1 MTEGCFSGIAR
12 QECCMTMDEDSV
24 IDAYLRHLKGE
35 RAASANTLDAYARAL
50 KGFREG
56 MGDRFT
62 EWTSCTADE
71 VRQWLYLEL
80 KKESARSTVRLRLS
94 ALRSFFSY
102 MVRRKMIM
110 AAPTAGVKMPKP
122 EKKLPVFLSQPQVTE
137 LLDLPLQVPLEKQS
151 PAWAPFRDKAILEL
165 FYSCGLRLAELV
177 ALNREDIHFRD
188 YYLRVLGKGGK
199 ERLLPIGS
207 YALLA
212 LSNYL
217 ERVDSPPRGALF
229 LSRLRKRLSR
239 RAVADLL
246 DKYLRLSDIPLHI
259 TPHKLRH
266 SFATHML
273 DAGADIRSV
282 QELLGHASLSTTQ
295 IYTHVTKKRLFSAY
309 REAHPRAKSEDA
321 PE

>member
-1 MTEGCFSGIAR
+1 MWPGGVSGVVWLER
-12 QECCMTMDEDSV
+12 CMTMDGDSV

-50 KGFREG
+50 TGFREKL
-56 MGDRFT
+56 GDHFT
-62 EWTSCTADE
+62 EWASCTADE

-102 MVRRKMIM
+102 MVRRKMIQ

-122 EKKLPVFLSQPQVTE
+122 EKKLPVFLSQPQVTQ

-151 PAWAPFRDKAILEL
+151 PAWVPFRDKAILEL
-165 FYSCGLRLAELV
+165 FYSCGLRLGELV
-177 ALNREDIHFRD
+177 ALNREDVHFRD
-188 YYLRVLGKGGK
+188 AYVRVMGKGSK

-217 ERVDSPPRGALF
+217 ERVDASPNGPLF

-246 DKYLRLSDIPLHI
+246 EKYLRLSDIPLHI

-295 IYTHVTKKRLFSAY
+295 IYTHVTRKRLFSAY
-309 REAHPRAKSEDA
+309 REAHPRAKSKDA